1 MWRVGQA
8 CANMPLPIFMSN
20 VRRALFYER
29 VCVCVRVHGATA
41 QWILNSAWTG
51 AGSCS
56 RNWSRESTPRR
67 RRRRGRVVV
76 VFWKTNENN
85 FTWRLCCRTKD
96 AVAVDALC
104 GGFLFELHAF
114 ASEMP

>member
-1 MWRVGQA
+1 
-8 CANMPLPIFMSN
+8 MPGLELAAA
-20 VRRALFYER
+20 VE
-29 VCVCVRVHGATA
+29 
-41 QWILNSAWTG
+41 TG
-51 AGSCS
+51 AGSQP
-56 RNWSRESTPRR
+56 PRR